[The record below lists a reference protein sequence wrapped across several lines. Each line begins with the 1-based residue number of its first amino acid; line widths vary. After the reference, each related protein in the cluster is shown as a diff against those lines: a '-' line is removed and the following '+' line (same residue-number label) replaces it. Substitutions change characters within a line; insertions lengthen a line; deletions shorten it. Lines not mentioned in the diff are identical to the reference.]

1 MKEEV
6 KKIIADAAKKAAEE
20 VVRQQNAV
28 VRSNHYKDTERLLRN
43 YKAMKRLYDHP
54 EEYPLVPPEKSK
66 SVTVAP
72 PSGSGFRSREDI
84 MDEVIEARLRS
95 YGVSCAQFRW
105 IDDVIKQFENKP
117 EFIVIRM
124 YYFGEDANGNVTQFN
139 NNCNGQPVDAPL
151 NTMTAKSNHFG
162 EVCAFL
168 TKYYGNG
175 ENAIS
180 CDQPAPTITAKDRM
194 ALVTVRGQ
202 DYRIVDIGLRMLTPR
217 ELFDAQGFPPD
228 YIIDVDADGKPYPKS
243 EQVAR
248 CGNAVCPPIPAAL
261 VRANLPEL
269 CAVQAAS

>member
-6 KKIIADAAKKAAEE
+6 KKIIVDAAKKAAEE
-20 VVRQQNAV
+20 VVRQQNAA

-124 YYFGEDANGNVTQFN
+124 YYFGEDA
-139 NNCNGQPVDAPL
+139 
-151 NTMTAKSNHFG
+151 
-162 EVCAFL
+162 
-168 TKYYGNG
+168 YGNDRPEG
-175 ENAIS
+175 SKNYTFEEIS
-180 CDQPAPTITAKDRM
+180 E
-194 ALVTVRGQ
+194 ALAEAGLSRSEKTLRTWRSQLVQDMTVCLFVMDGTLS
-202 DYRIVDIGLRMLTPR
+202 IGNR
-217 ELFDAQGFPPD
+217 ESRKADAH
-228 YIIDVDADGKPYPKS
+228 
-243 EQVAR
+243 E
-248 CGNAVCPPIPAAL
+248 
-261 VRANLPEL
+261 
-269 CAVQAAS
+269 